1 MKKTKLG
8 MAGFL
13 ALFVAFSVTSLSA
26 RMFERS
32 YMRNVYDLTVQDI
45 DGKDVKLGD
54 FRGKVLLIVNVA
66 SRCGYTPQY
75 DGLQKIYEE
84 FKDRG
89 FVVLG
94 FPANNFGAQEPG
106 TNDEIKAFCSTEYHV
121 TFPMFSKISVAGED
135 QHPLY
140 RFLTM
145 KQTNPDHSGEIT
157 WNFNKFLIGKNGE
170 IVRRFDSDTQPE
182 SPAMRGAIERALKE
196 KAKA

>member
-1 MKKTKLG
+1 MGGFMRKTKLG
-8 MAGFL
+8 MAGIF
-13 ALFVAFSVTSLSA
+13 ALFVAFSATSLSA

-45 DGKDVKLGD
+45 DGNDVKLGD
-54 FRGKVLLIVNVA
+54 YRGKVLLIVNVA

-94 FPANNFGAQEPG
+94 FPANDFGAQEPG
-106 TNDEIKAFCSTEYHV
+106 TNDEIKAFCSAKYNV
-121 TFPMFSKISVAGED
+121 TFPMFSKISVTGEN

-145 KQTNPDHSGEIT
+145 KQTNPDHSGPIT
-157 WNFNKFLIGKNGE
+157 WNFNKFLIGRNGE
-170 IVRRFDSDTQPE
+170 ILRRFDSDTRPE
-182 SPAMRGAIERALKE
+182 SPAMRGAIQRALN
-196 KAKA
+196 